1 MGIREANIPVRG
13 NPVEAQKGELMWQ
26 RPTVGLWVGAE
37 VACWE
42 GMMEESWALIADT
55 VGLEWPGRPSKE
67 QPPKLPA
74 WRQLSPEGGRDRYL
88 SLAGGH
94 SRA

>member
-55 VGLEWPGRPSKE
+55 GVGV
-67 QPPKLPA
+67 A
-74 WRQLSPEGGRDRYL
+74 
-88 SLAGGH
+88 
-94 SRA
+94 RAALKGATP